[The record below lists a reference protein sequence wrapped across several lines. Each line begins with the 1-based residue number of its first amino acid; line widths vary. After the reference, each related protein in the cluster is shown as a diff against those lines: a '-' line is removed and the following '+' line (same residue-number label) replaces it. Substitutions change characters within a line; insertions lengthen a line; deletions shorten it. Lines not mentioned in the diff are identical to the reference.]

1 MHIYRRAA
9 RAAMGVAAERLDW
22 ELPMRQFRKLATI
35 LCLFVLLVPLAASA
49 ASSKAGSQKPAKA
62 ERTSVSLG
70 SRVWAMVFGIWQKAE
85 CDIDPSGRCAPSSA
99 PLNSLDAGCEIDPHG
114 RCLS

>member
-1 MHIYRRAA
+1 
-9 RAAMGVAAERLDW
+9 
-22 ELPMRQFRKLATI
+22 MRQFRKLAAI
-35 LCLFVLLVPLAASA
+35 LFLFVLLVPLAASA
-49 ASSKAGSQKPAKA
+49 ASSKAGLSHKPAKA
-62 ERTSVSLG
+62 ELIPVSLG
-70 SRVWAMVFGIWQKAE
+70 SRVWAMVFGIWQKAG